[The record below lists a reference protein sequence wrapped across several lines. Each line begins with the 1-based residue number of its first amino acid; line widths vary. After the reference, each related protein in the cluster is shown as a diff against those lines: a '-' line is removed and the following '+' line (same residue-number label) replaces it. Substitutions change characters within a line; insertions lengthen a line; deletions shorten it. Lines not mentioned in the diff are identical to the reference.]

1 MKKIKSFIFI
11 LFTSILVANCSGVRE
26 GLQGKKLGEGEEF
39 LIQKKNPLVLP
50 PDFDTLPLPKNV
62 YNEENNSLEIE
73 GDIEKLLKKNSG
85 KKKSDTME
93 NNSTSLEESIIKK
106 IK

>member
-1 MKKIKSFIFI
+1 MKLIKNILNFFIVI
-11 LFTSILVANCSGVRE
+11 LFVANCSGVRE

-62 YNEENNSLEIE
+62 YNEENNRLEIE

-85 KKKSDTME
+85 KKEPDTME

>member
-1 MKKIKSFIFI
+1 MKLSKNIFKLFLVI
-11 LFTSILVANCSGVRE
+11 LLMTGCSSVRE
-26 GLQGKKLGEGEEF
+26 GLEGKKIRDGEEF

-62 YNEENNSLEIE
+62 NKNESDNIE
-73 GDIEKLLKKNSG
+73 VEEDIEKLFQANSE
-85 KKKSDTME
+85 KKKASSEE